1 MKEGKAKRR
10 DSTRKLENIWELKGN
25 LKGIL
30 LEVTK
35 FLLKLAEVKS
45 QLLSDFTCQVMGQ
58 VMTFTCQV

>member
-1 MKEGKAKRR
+1 MKERKAKRR